1 MNADKIIGEW
11 AKFLSFKDF
20 QATKK
25 DGGINNS
32 VFVLET
38 GRKKF
43 IIKIYPKNRHGS
55 LRRLK
60 AESDFL
66 SYANSVC
73 PEFTPKLI
81 AVNQNI
87 QSILMEYCE
96 GTSIADISLNKEK
109 GVHSA
114 VLFMKQLN
122 NKREEARKVISQQA
136 TEGFH
141 RISEH
146 IENVRLR
153 LKTLNSN
160 HISKKLRDRS
170 NSIIE
175 KLHTTFNITN
185 ERVKKHLNNSDHL
198 DRIIQDSF
206 FVSPG
211 DFGFHNAIMKR
222 NSIIFLDFEYSGWDD
237 PAKIIIDFFLQ
248 PRVPISENEES
259 FSKFIEVFTQY
270 TEKQKLLERIRIL
283 RPILCIKWMTII
295 VSFLNPEREFASKFN
310 DKNAENQLERCEKF
324 FIANEENLYF

>member
-1 MNADKIIGEW
+1 MNSNEIINEW
-11 AKFLSFKDF
+11 VKFLSFKDV

-25 DGGINNS
+25 EGGINNS
-32 VFVLET
+32 VFALET
-38 GRKKF
+38 GQKKF

-60 AESDFL
+60 AESEFL

-81 AVNQNI
+81 AVNQDM

-96 GTSIADISLNKEK
+96 GASISDMTMIKENAI
-109 GVHSA
+109 HTA
-114 VLFMKQLN
+114 VLFIEQLN
-122 NKREEARKVISQQA
+122 NKREEDRNIITQQA
-136 TEGFH
+136 TEGFQ

-146 IENVRLR
+146 VENVRLR
-153 LKTLNSN
+153 LKTLNSS
-160 HISKKLRDRS
+160 HISKNLRGRS

-175 KLHTTFNITN
+175 KLHLTFNLTN
-185 ERVKKHLNNSDHL
+185 EKVKKHLNNSDHL
-198 DRIIQDSF
+198 DRVLQESF

-211 DFGFHNAIMKR
+211 DFGFHNAVMRK

-248 PRVPISENEES
+248 PKVPISENKES
-259 FSKFIEVFTQY
+259 FSKFVDVFTQY
-270 TEKQKLLERIRIL
+270 TEKQNLLERIRIL

-295 VSFLNPEREFASKFN
+295 VSFLNPERKFVSKFN
-310 DKNAENQLERCEKF
+310 DKNAEHQLETCEKF